1 MTNPLLEI
9 ERRLLGDL
17 YAGRHAQETL
27 EILCD
32 EFGSRWS
39 GSPDGERAAQF
50 MEERL
55 GEYGLA
61 NCHREPFQFM
71 GWKRGPATLRIL
83 SPVERELACISLPM
97 CPPATVEAQVVEV
110 GDGGPADFAAVGER
124 LRGAVAMVG
133 ATPPRGLNRTV
144 HRSEKYGR
152 SLLSGAAA
160 FLYVGQYPGFG
171 PETGSIANDREAL
184 IPGVSIRYEDGE
196 LLRRLLRRHNELTLR
211 IETTDRS
218 APATGWNVVG
228 ELPGHTHP
236 EEWVLVGCHYDGH
249 DIAQGAHDPASGAV
263 ALLEAAR
270 VLAAHAAGEVGCG
283 VRFVLFDAE
292 EIGLLGG
299 YRYAEAHEAELDGV
313 RFRLNLDAA
322 GSPGRK
328 GLNVNRW
335 PQLEPIFARWEREM
349 GDDLPIAQKT
359 SAFSDH
365 YPFFLAGVP
374 TAMMGDPGGVN
385 TGRGFDHSAFDTVDK
400 VDPADMREAAA
411 MAARLAL
418 RISREDPWP
427 ARRRGREEVE
437 ALIAAEPSLEGKA
450 IEAGVDAL
458 YRSRS

>member
-17 YAGRHAQETL
+17 YAGRNAQDTL

-32 EFGSRWS
+32 EFGSRWA
-39 GSPDGERAAQF
+39 GSPEGERAARF
-50 MEERL
+50 FEERL
-55 GEYGLA
+55 KEYGLSG
-61 NCHREPFQFM
+61 CRREPFEFV
-71 GWKRGPATLRIL
+71 GWTRGPATLRIL
-83 SPVERELACISLPM
+83 SPVAQELACISLPM
-97 CPPATVEAQVVEV
+97 CPPATVEARVVDV
-110 GDGGPADFAAVGER
+110 GDGGPADFATAGER
-124 LRGAVAMVG
+124 LQGAVAMVG
-133 ATPPRGLNRTV
+133 ARPPRGLNRTV

-152 SLLSGAAA
+152 ALLAGAAA

-184 IPGVSIRYEDGE
+184 IPGISIRYEDGE
-196 LLRRLLRRHNELTLR
+196 LLRRLLHRHGDLTLQ

-218 APATGWNVVG
+218 GPATGWNVVG
-228 ELPGHTHP
+228 ELPGQTHP
-236 EEWVLVGCHYDGH
+236 TEWVLVGCHYDGH
-249 DIAQGAHDPASGAV
+249 DISQGAHDPASGAV

-270 VLAAHAAGEVGCG
+270 VLSAHATGDLGCS

-299 YRYAEAHEAELDGV
+299 YRYVEAHQAELEGV
-313 RFRLNLDAA
+313 RFLLNLDAS

-335 PQLEPIFARWEREM
+335 PQLDSIFARWEREM
-349 GDDLPIAQKT
+349 GDPLPIAQKT

-374 TAMMGDPGGVN
+374 TAMMGDSGGVN

-400 VDPADMREAAA
+400 VDPTDMREAAA

-418 RISREDPWP
+418 RISREEPWP
-427 ARRRGREEVE
+427 ARRRGREEVD
-437 ALIAAEPSLEGKA
+437 ALVAAEPSLEGKV
-450 IEAGVDAL
+450 IEAEVDAL
-458 YRSRS
+458 YQQQG